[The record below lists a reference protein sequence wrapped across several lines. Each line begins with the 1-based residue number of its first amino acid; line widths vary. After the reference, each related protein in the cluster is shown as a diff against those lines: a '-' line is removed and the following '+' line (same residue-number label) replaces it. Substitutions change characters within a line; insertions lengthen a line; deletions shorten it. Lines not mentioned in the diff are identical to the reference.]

1 MKSPKLQFF
10 IGSAMLALSLSACSE
25 SSSSS
30 EPEVPKYTFDAAVV
44 CPADGLNAYG
54 EPNRGT
60 FTDARDGQ
68 EYKYVTI
75 GSQVWMAE
83 NLNYNDSLPRDM
95 SWGWLSFCA
104 DSACSKGR
112 LYVDTLALRVCPSG
126 WHLPSEDEFLRLI
139 DTVGGVDSA
148 GLHLKA
154 TEGWIPLNPGIS
166 SNGTDDCGFALLP
179 SPMVIKPMYRTTE
192 NDGYI
197 GLLGFIYG
205 FVKFTIE
212 NQGVIFHRA
221 LNDGAE
227 RARMMTP
234 VRCVK
239 D

>member
-83 NLNYNDSLPRDM
+83 NLNYNDSLPCDKV
-95 SWGWLSFCA
+95 WGCPSFCA

-139 DTVGGVDSA
+139 DTVGGIDSA

-166 SNGTDDCGFALLP
+166 SNG
-179 SPMVIKPMYRTTE
+179 
-192 NDGYI
+192 
-197 GLLGFIYG
+197 
-205 FVKFTIE
+205 
-212 NQGVIFHRA
+212 
-221 LNDGAE
+221 
-227 RARMMTP
+227 
-234 VRCVK
+234 
-239 D
+239 